1 MTNWPGSAAAS
12 REEAPVPMRRLPGF
26 LLAALLLF
34 PAAAPA
40 ASPRCAI
47 PGSFMIS
54 GEMARLNAA
63 LATGGPVTI
72 VAFGSSSTEGVGAT
86 TRENAYPAQLE
97 ALLRQRLP
105 RVPLRVLNRGI
116 GGDTVRQMMA
126 RLEKDVI
133 AEDPDLVIWQTGT
146 NDALRRIDLDQFEA
160 LTEQGVAR
168 IRASGADV
176 MFVEPQ
182 YLPQDKP
189 GSFYARYI
197 EEVRAIGRD
206 NKVPVLLRHDAMAHW
221 SKSGAITG
229 SALLS
234 ADGLHMTD
242 ASYRCLAELAADAI
256 QPAVARPLLPAPD
269 APTIAQPAPAGPV
282 VAPAA
287 PVKAGAV
294 PAQR

>member
-1 MTNWPGSAAAS
+1 
-12 REEAPVPMRRLPGF
+12 MRRLLAP
-26 LLAALLLF
+26 LLAILLLM
-34 PAAAPA
+34 PAVAQA

-47 PGSFMIS
+47 PGSFMIT
-54 GEMARLNAA
+54 GEMARLRAA
-63 LATGGPVTI
+63 LAKGGPVTI

-105 RVPLRVLNRGI
+105 GLPLRVLNRGI
-116 GGDTVRQMMA
+116 GGDTVRQMMV

-146 NDALRRIDLDQFEA
+146 NDALRKVDLGQFEA
-160 LTEQGVAR
+160 MTEEGVRR
-168 IRASGADV
+168 IRDSGADV
-176 MFVEPQ
+176 MFIEPQ

-197 EEVRAIGRD
+197 QEIRAIGRD

-221 SKSGAITG
+221 AKSGAIAG

-256 QPAVARPLLPAPD
+256 QPAVARPVVPAPE
-269 APTIAQPAPAGPV
+269 APALAQPAPAGPAL
-282 VAPAA
+282 APAA